1 MVTIDV
7 LGIEKKEQQK
17 VRTKISEL
25 SRKASYSGVLMI
37 SFIQS
42 DSMNK
47 QGASCFLLRVYV
59 DQWNASLRNFL
70 KILKETSY
78 TVQIIN
84 ALCASGEERKKKNK
98 KGEGGIRKKHIATK
112 RR

>member
-1 MVTIDV
+1 MITVDV
-7 LGIEKKEQQK
+7 LGLEAEQQK
-17 VRTKISEL
+17 VRNEISRL
-25 SRKASYSGVLMI
+25 SREANYSGSLII
-37 SFIQS
+37 SFVQS

-47 QGASCFLLRVYV
+47 QGASCFLLRIYV
-59 DQWNASLRNFL
+59 DRWNASLRNFL
-70 KILKETSY
+70 KALKKTSY

-84 ALCASGEERKKKNK
+84 ALCASGEERKKKKK